1 MFERMKLGNKIVAG
15 FAAVTLIAAVM
26 GFVGVSGIRST
37 MMNLD
42 EISDNRLP
50 SVQSLL
56 IMSESMYKVAV
67 AERGL
72 INRRMAEPQFRKAQY
87 EFAERAMKR
96 ADAAWKVYESLPQG
110 REEAAMWKEF
120 VPRWEAWKK
129 SHQPVLAGS
138 LEKDRLMSSGV
149 SLDDSRMEAV
159 DEQVFKASQESRLRF
174 LEIEQPLA
182 KLVELNI
189 ALAKEA
195 SKSADAD
202 AARARAL
209 MIGAI
214 VVTLLM
220 AAAIGFYLRRNIAG
234 ILKGLVEEC
243 QRLSEAAVKGNLAT
257 RGDAQR
263 INFEFRCVLEGM
275 NRTLDAVIGPL
286 NVAGEYVDR
295 ISKGDIPPKITDDY
309 QGDFNEIKSNLNT
322 CIDAVNALVADANML
337 SAAALEGKLATRAD
351 ASRHQGDFRRVVDGV
366 NHTLD
371 AVIGPLNVA
380 AEYVDRISKGDIPPK
395 IVDSYQGDF
404 NEMKNNLNTCIDA
417 VSALVA
423 DARMLSVAAVEG
435 RLATRADAS
444 RHQGDFRQVVDG
456 VNQTLDAVIGPLNVA
471 AEYVDRISKG
481 DIPPKIVDS
490 YQGDFNEIKNNLNTC
505 IDAVNALVADARML
519 SVAAVEG
526 RLATRA
532 DASRHQGDFRRVVD
546 GVNQTL
552 DAVIGPLNVAGEY
565 VDRIS
570 KGDIPPKITDS
581 YQGDFNEIKNNLNTC
596 IDAVNALVA
605 DADMLSAAALEGK
618 LATRADAS
626 RHQGDFR
633 RVVDGVNRTLD
644 AVIGPLNVAAEYAER
659 ISKGDI
665 PPKITDSYQGDF
677 NEIKNNLNVCI
688 DAVSALIA
696 DARMLSV
703 AAVEG
708 RLATR
713 ADGSRHQGDFRQV
726 VDGVNRT
733 LDAVI
738 GPLNV
743 AAEYVDRIS
752 KGDIPTPIT
761 DDYRGDFNELK
772 INLNVLISAMGTI
785 AEVAEKISHGD
796 LAVEVRPRSG
806 QDRLMLS
813 LQNMVAVLKE
823 LASSA
828 ELIAAGDLTL
838 TVRPASERD
847 VMGNAF
853 VAMVENL
860 RSIVGNVSAGT
871 ASIATASRQIAAGSA
886 DMAQRTEQQAASL
899 EETAASMEE
908 LTSTVKQNAE
918 NSQQANQLAIAASDV
933 AVKGGAVIG
942 KVVTT
947 MDSISDSSKK
957 ISDIIGVIDGI
968 AFQTNI
974 LALNAAVEAAR
985 AGEQGRGFAVV
996 AGEVRNLAQRSAAAA
1011 KEIKSLIGDSVD
1023 KVGSGSKLVGEA
1035 GQTMQE
1041 IVASIKRV
1049 TEIVAEISAASVEQS
1064 CGIEQINIAITSMD
1078 EMTQQNSSI
1087 VQQSAAAA
1095 DSLQEQAGLLVEA
1108 VNGFK
1113 LVGGQ
1118 RGAAGGA
1125 RMEGFAAS
1133 PGVRQQPPPLE
1144 KVKKANGYH
1153 KTMTASGR
1161 KAQGAGQAPPI
1172 LAMAVGD
1179 DADWNGYS

>member
-435 RLATRADAS
+435 RLATRADA
-444 RHQGDFRQVVDG
+444 
-456 VNQTLDAVIGPLNVA
+456 
-471 AEYVDRISKG
+471 
-481 DIPPKIVDS
+481 
-490 YQGDFNEIKNNLNTC
+490 
-505 IDAVNALVADARML
+505 
-519 SVAAVEG
+519 
-526 RLATRA
+526 
-532 DASRHQGDFRRVVD
+532 
-546 GVNQTL
+546 
-552 DAVIGPLNVAGEY
+552 
-565 VDRIS
+565 
-570 KGDIPPKITDS
+570 
-581 YQGDFNEIKNNLNTC
+581 
-596 IDAVNALVA
+596 
-605 DADMLSAAALEGK
+605 
-618 LATRADAS
+618 
-626 RHQGDFR
+626 
-633 RVVDGVNRTLD
+633 
-644 AVIGPLNVAAEYAER
+644 
-659 ISKGDI
+659 
-665 PPKITDSYQGDF
+665 
-677 NEIKNNLNVCI
+677 
-688 DAVSALIA
+688 
-696 DARMLSV
+696 
-703 AAVEG
+703 
-708 RLATR
+708 
-713 ADGSRHQGDFRQV
+713 SRHQGDFRQV